1 MNKPIDKFLKTIVC
15 LLIAFCLLAAGS
27 ISMVS
32 AQEEST
38 AGMSVEGTF
47 TMFGRVCTLEYD
59 YDDNLFLAPPDQ
71 YDHDLARLSLGL
83 ALAAGRHME
92 HPDTQDDYLI
102 EFLQNLG
109 FSQFETDTYRT
120 NPTIDSIAYGLAV
133 KKIGDATILA
143 CAVCGGDYGLEWASN
158 LTVGD
163 SIRSAGFEDASQK
176 VQAAVKEYLE
186 KNSITGRV
194 KLWTTGYSRAGAV
207 SNITAADFTDAGIFE
222 DVYAYTFAT
231 PRTTRTPGSYPNIF
245 NIMQKEDV
253 VPKVPL
259 ADWGYKRYGTDLFLV
274 SPETDS
280 DCEDVINTAKQLYQ
294 DMIGSEM
301 VINSEINYQLRTM
314 IDYLLTL
321 MPDSGTYAEY
331 LQPLIVDII
340 AKSDGTKDA
349 LQVLLEALQ
358 QYSTDDPVIG
368 EELKAMRDYLGT
380 LIQTYVFRQTL
391 KKLPPDRWDSSF
403 GVFNLF
409 NAHFP
414 FEYLAMMYAS
424 DDPEEL
430 FSDNTEF
437 MRLVIYA
444 DADIS
449 ISRDGKVI
457 KEILS
462 DGTELVDGKVDPYSF
477 PDADCSPEKVVITLP
492 TDQSYIVTVTSK
504 AGLPQTISYT
514 GLLFSGHTVRAQAGD
529 LYSYLMNYGDT
540 ASIMTSVNGKTIEP
554 SGSNYTN
561 VSAVTDFLYSPTTA
575 MRLENN
581 SVVHLT
587 ISGLVNRL
595 LLVIV
600 ILLLQMIVSIVLA
613 IIRKKRGRKRN
624 AVVALVWH
632 SITAAFFAVLE
643 VAMWFFVPILTI
655 AKMIP
660 GTLVFIVFC
669 VYAIKGCRTE
679 SRRWKACWILIAAMA
694 AYVILESLLI
704 GEFRLWKAILLLA
717 IYAGFMAAAFLILW
731 KGKKHE
737 R

>member
-1 MNKPIDKFLKTIVC
+1 M
-15 LLIAFCLLAAGS
+15 
-27 ISMVS
+27 
-32 AQEEST
+32 
-38 AGMSVEGTF
+38 
-47 TMFGRVCTLEYD
+47 
-59 YDDNLFLAPPDQ
+59 
-71 YDHDLARLSLGL
+71 
-83 ALAAGRHME
+83 
-92 HPDTQDDYLI
+92 
-102 EFLQNLG
+102 
-109 FSQFETDTYRT
+109 
-120 NPTIDSIAYGLAV
+120 
-133 KKIGDATILA
+133 
-143 CAVCGGDYGLEWASN
+143 EWASN

-163 SIRSAGFEDASQK
+163 SVRSAGFEDASLK
-176 VQAAVKEYLE
+176 VQAAIKEYLK
-186 KNSITGRV
+186 KNSVTGRV
-194 KLWTTGYSRAGAV
+194 RLWTTGYSRAGAV
-207 SNITAADFTDAGIFE
+207 SNITAADLTDAGTFE
-222 DVYAYTFAT
+222 EVYAYTFAT
-231 PRTTRTPGSYPNIF
+231 PRTTREPGSYSNIF

-259 ADWGYKRYGTDLFLV
+259 ADWGYERYGTDLFLV

-280 DCEDVINTAKQLYQ
+280 DCGEVMDKAAQLYRE
-294 DMIGSEM
+294 MIGAEM
-301 VINSEINYQLRTM
+301 VVNSEINYQLRTM

-321 MPDSGTYAEY
+321 MPDSATYTEY

-349 LQVLLEALQ
+349 LQILLEALQ

-380 LIQTYVFRQTL
+380 LIQTYVLRKTL
-391 KKLPPDRWDSSF
+391 TQLPADRWDPEF
-403 GVFNLF
+403 GIFNLF

-414 FEYLAMMYAS
+414 FEYLAMMYAC
-424 DDPEEL
+424 DDPEQL
-430 FSDNTEF
+430 YSDNTEF

-449 ISRDGKVI
+449 ISRDGKAI
-457 KEILS
+457 KEILA
-462 DGTELVDGKVDPYSF
+462 DGTEMVDGKAEPYSF
-477 PDADCSPEKVVITLP
+477 PDADCSQEKVVITLP
-492 TDQSYIVTVTSK
+492 TDQSYEVSVTSK

-540 ASIMTSVNGKTIEP
+540 ASILTSVDGKTIEP
-554 SGSNYTN
+554 SGSDYTN
-561 VSAVTDFLYSPTTA
+561 VSAFTELLYSPTTA

-581 SVVHLT
+581 RVVHLT

-600 ILLLQMIVSIVLA
+600 VLLLQLIASIILA
-613 IIRKKRGRKRN
+613 IIRKKKGRKRN

-632 SITAAFFAVLE
+632 GVIGALFAILE
-643 VAMWFFVPILTI
+643 VAMWYFAPILTI

-669 VYAIKGCRTE
+669 VYAIKGCKAE
-679 SRRWKACWILIAAMA
+679 SRRWKAYWILIASMA

-704 GEFRLWKAILLLA
+704 GQFTVFKAILLLA
-717 IYAGFMAAAFLILW
+717 VYAAFMAAAFLILW

-737 R
+737 